1 MTGGWDGKNQLVST
15 EVISS
20 VSGGWKYVGELPSKR
35 WILRGITLAN
45 KIFVSGYLSPETSEN
60 KLFILGGVT
69 GCGNQFADI
78 LQFNPTSNQWE
89 EAGQMKKGRE
99 GHAVSLIPLDQAQK
113 LCL

>member
-1 MTGGWDGKNQLVST
+1 MTGGYDINHRLSST

-35 WILRGITLAN
+35 WILRSITLAN

-60 KLFILGGVT
+60 KLFILGGVNA
-69 GCGNQFADI
+69 GGHLADI

-99 GHAVSLIPLDQAQK
+99 GHAVSLIPLDEAQK
-113 LCL
+113 LCV